1 VPSNNLLQDGD
12 KMEARR
18 PVRRI
23 FVALRVAPE
32 IAGKLAQMA
41 RALERYAV
49 RPIMP
54 ADIHLTLVP
63 PWNETS
69 IPAAIAT
76 LRGVADK
83 AAPFTLAFSRLCYG
97 PHLRRPRLLW
107 AECAA
112 SDELSA
118 LHAALLAAF
127 GQSEER
133 PFRPHITVARIR
145 GDGVA
150 VARKQP
156 IDCAL
161 TFLQRVE
168 SVELMQSPPAGE
180 VGYRT
185 LASLRL
191 GRDSAV

>member
-1 VPSNNLLQDGD
+1 MPSNNLLQDGD
-12 KMEARR
+12 KMEARQ
-18 PVRRI
+18 PAARI

-49 RPIMP
+49 RPIMS

-97 PHLRRPRLLW
+97 PHPRRPRLLW

-133 PFRPHITVARIR
+133 SFRPHITVARIR
-145 GDGVA
+145 GNGVA

-185 LASLRL
+185 LVSLRL
-191 GRDSAV
+191 GRDSAC